1 LSNKSV
7 KMTEEEMNRALAKS
21 EKEAE
26 KKDQKKQW
34 VEKIVKSAKTYYKVC
49 PYFDRKTSKCFIIFN
64 RCNRDGRFEN
74 CPVFIDFLE
83 KKYDGISAKTRILPL
98 DFMDVINAP

>member
-1 LSNKSV
+1 
-7 KMTEEEMNRALAKS
+7 MTEEEMNRVLAKS

-49 PYFDRKTSKCFIIFN
+49 PYFDRKTSKCFIMLKD

-74 CPVFIDFLE
+74 CPVFIGFLE
-83 KKYDGISAKTRILPL
+83 GKYEQISAKSKILPM
-98 DFMDVINAP
+98 DFMDVISAA